1 VGSKAF
7 GGLNRRLKEKT
18 AESRWFE
25 TTGQA
30 PFGRAKAAYW
40 KINVELPPDV
50 AGYST
55 RIPVGSHAG
64 TPSCP
69 RSAKRWE
76 VTGHRR
82 RENPVNIPALNDISL
97 RVI

>member
-1 VGSKAF
+1 MIGYYHSSCHLEKRP
-7 GGLNRRLKEKT
+7 LNRHTPSCLSLALTRVEQLIPE
-18 AESRWFE
+18 
-25 TTGQA
+25 
-30 PFGRAKAAYW
+30 
-40 KINVELPPDV
+40 INVELPPDV

-55 RIPVGSHAG
+55 HVHVGSHAG
-64 TPSCP
+64 TTSCP

-82 RENPVNIPALNDISL
+82 RENPVKTPALNDISL